1 MPRAVPGSGP
11 VNEQLFGLAH
21 RGHSSA
27 GEQEMLPG
35 ETSRK
40 APVCPDASPL
50 LCPDPEQ
57 LFCIPR
63 WKITIFKMRSCCSE
77 FKLHTQR
84 PAGIISR
91 TILRHSPDF
100 AAGDP
105 DAPIIPNI
113 SR

>member
-57 LFCIPR
+57 LFPIPM
-63 WKITIFKMRSCCSE
+63 FFSS
-77 FKLHTQR
+77 
-84 PAGIISR
+84 
-91 TILRHSPDF
+91 
-100 AAGDP
+100 DP
-105 DAPIIPNI
+105 DVPMV
-113 SR
+113 

>member
-1 MPRAVPGSGP
+1 MSTPKVNFFIKKIAGDLHRAVPGSGP

-57 LFCIPR
+57 LFPIPM
-63 WKITIFKMRSCCSE
+63 FFSS
-77 FKLHTQR
+77 
-84 PAGIISR
+84 
-91 TILRHSPDF
+91 
-100 AAGDP
+100 DP
-105 DAPIIPNI
+105 DVPMV
-113 SR
+113 